1 MLQPGSDDFEGLV
14 NQMQIMQ
21 SFIAPSEMLDRMDR
35 GEQIPP
41 EDIYAAA
48 AQQYIDRVEEQ
59 RAQAQ
64 PQPPPARN
72 LPFVTQPDP
81 HEPDPDDSDDSEH
94 VLEENSGSNENME
107 SDEEQQHDKE
117 NQSKGEEHI
126 DEAQSVPEE
135 EQGDQALSQSMFR
148 LYLASLTV
156 QRDFPNHPSLH
167 LEAAQRSSAADTVNP
182 HAQDDAAAP
191 PVQNSDHV
199 DLSPEAAAQVAAVDS
214 ILAGIEEAQADA
226 TARKS
231 TSQSPNHRQLPTAQY
246 NRLSLMTSHGMLFPM
261 PDNLA
266 YLPMYQRHS
275 QTGPLLD
282 REDLITFQNK
292 IIPII
297 EQFFNQEN
305 HTLRT
310 NITEEDASEVFDN
323 ATLSSL
329 APLLNVYRARLRNA
343 KSVGG
348 GGGGGDYDGGDGD
361 DDFDD
366 LPDDDDEGDGQDD
379 DDQMLNEMKAT
390 LKKHKERHEAFSA
403 CQIVVTSLLSFHA
416 TQGSLLRQCHL
427 DARNVC
433 RTYSE
438 ALTQLRIGKQ
448 VKVSSYFQRT

>member
-48 AQQYIDRVEEQ
+48 AQQYVDRVEEQ

-94 VLEENSGSNENME
+94 VLEEDPGND
-107 SDEEQQHDKE
+107 SDEEQHDEE
-117 NQSKGEEHI
+117 NQSDGEEHI

-167 LEAAQRSSAADTVNP
+167 LEAAQRNIVNP
-182 HAQDDAAAP
+182 RAQDDPAASL
-191 PVQNSDHV
+191 VQN
-199 DLSPEAAAQVAAVDS
+199 LSPEAAAQVAAVDS
-214 ILAGIEEAQADA
+214 ILAGIDEAQADA
-226 TARKS
+226 TARRS

-403 CQIVVTSLLSFHA
+403 CQIVVTSLLSSHA

>member
-1 MLQPGSDDFEGLV
+1 
-14 NQMQIMQ
+14 
-21 SFIAPSEMLDRMDR
+21 
-35 GEQIPP
+35 
-41 EDIYAAA
+41 
-48 AQQYIDRVEEQ
+48 
-59 RAQAQ
+59 
-64 PQPPPARN
+64 
-72 LPFVTQPDP
+72 
-81 HEPDPDDSDDSEH
+81 
-94 VLEENSGSNENME
+94 
-107 SDEEQQHDKE
+107 
-117 NQSKGEEHI
+117 
-126 DEAQSVPEE
+126 
-135 EQGDQALSQSMFR
+135 
-148 LYLASLTV
+148 
-156 QRDFPNHPSLH
+156 
-167 LEAAQRSSAADTVNP
+167 
-182 HAQDDAAAP
+182 
-191 PVQNSDHV
+191 
-199 DLSPEAAAQVAAVDS
+199 
-214 ILAGIEEAQADA
+214 
-226 TARKS
+226 
-231 TSQSPNHRQLPTAQY
+231 
-246 NRLSLMTSHGMLFPM
+246 
-261 PDNLA
+261 
-266 YLPMYQRHS
+266 
-275 QTGPLLD
+275 
-282 REDLITFQNK
+282 LITFQNK

-403 CQIVVTSLLSFHA
+403 CQIVVTSLLSSHA

-438 ALTQLRIGKQ
+438 ALTQLRIGRQ
-448 VKVSSYFQRT
+448 VKVSCYFQRT